1 MAGDSGKHVENE
13 ERVSGERELYERMQ
27 DELRRIRVGDYLGQ
41 LLVTLSSMAFQRL
54 GLTPETTADR
64 DLDQA
69 RLAVDSFAAVVEVW
83 APTRNAEEAAVFR
96 ATLHQM
102 RMAFVAASAGP
113 ATTATPGP
121 TRVEAP
127 GPATAVPA
135 PEAAGPA
142 PAGPAAP
149 EAAASATAEAAD
161 LAPAGPAATDSAT
174 IDDAN
179 PGDASPEE
187 A

>member
-1 MAGDSGKHVENE
+1 MAGESGANVEGADQVE
-13 ERVSGERELYERMQ
+13 GERELYERMQ
-27 DELRRIRVGDYLGQ
+27 DELRRIPVGDYLGQ

-64 DLDQA
+64 DLEQA
-69 RLAVDSFAAVVEVW
+69 RLAVDSFAAVVEIW
-83 APTRNAEEAAVFR
+83 APTRSAEEAAVFR

-102 RMAFVAASAGP
+102 RMAFVAVSAGP

-121 TRVEAP
+121 TPVEEA

-135 PEAAGPA
+135 PEAAA
-142 PAGPAAP
+142 P
-149 EAAASATAEAAD
+149 ATAEAAD
-161 LAPAGPAATDSAT
+161 LAPAGPAASEAAAPAATDSAT